1 MLKAESVLP
10 EDWPYLLAKNRPRFR
25 RQVFARLYVSP
36 RDNDSQSFP
45 RMSAR
50 TFYLLSLLCIS
61 RLLIA
66 NSVDNNGASPARTAV
81 TSHLPR
87 ESVAS
92 KGIAS
97 IGYSKRRHILE
108 IQFVNGAVYRY
119 LQVAPSVHRDL
130 MAADSKAR
138 YYDANIK
145 GNYPSVRVRP
155 RVTQEAR

>member
-1 MLKAESVLP
+1 
-10 EDWPYLLAKNRPRFR
+10 
-25 RQVFARLYVSP
+25 
-36 RDNDSQSFP
+36 
-45 RMSAR
+45 MSAKYS
-50 TFYLLSLLCIS
+50 YLLSLLFVS

-66 NSVDNNGASPARTAV
+66 YPIENTKPTATRAVV
-81 TSHLPR
+81 TSHIPR
-87 ESVAS
+87 KTVTS

-97 IGYSKRRHILE
+97 IGYSKRLHILE
-108 IQFVNGAVYRY
+108 VEFVNGAVYRY

-155 RVTQEAR
+155 RLKQAVR